1 MRWFVSLFI
10 LLLAGAIAASSL
22 NTKPATPTP
31 GPVAIAIEPL
41 VLNPDDPAQLTLGA
55 LRYLGGWELTS
66 GRTLFGGLSAL
77 AVKPDGHIWAVSDGG
92 VVFELPQPGPAAKVI
107 VQARLL
113 PIKRPK
119 KHWMPRPEDSESIAA
134 DADFTHVWV
143 GYELLQLVCRYETSL
158 TVIGPCR
165 RPRQV
170 SGWPDTESLETLAR
184 LPDGRF
190 IAISEGGSG
199 PAGGRDMLVF
209 AGDPVSLTTRRP
221 LRMSYMPPT
230 GYNPT
235 DAVYIGDGKLIVL
248 NRRATLY
255 DGFTAVLKLVDL
267 AGMRNGAVLG
277 GREIARFAPPV
288 LADNF
293 EGLALERH
301 GSQRILWMVSDDNHL
316 FFQRTLLLKFALD
329 EDL

>member
-1 MRWFVSLFI
+1 MRWFVSLF
-10 LLLAGAIAASSL
+10 LLLGVVAVAASSL

-31 GPVAIAIEPL
+31 GPVAIAMEPL
-41 VLNPDDPAQLTLGA
+41 VLNADKPEQVELGR
-55 LRYLGGWELTS
+55 LRYLGGWNLTS

-77 AVKPDGHIWAVSDGG
+77 AVRPDGEIWALSDGG
-92 VVFELPQPGPAAKVI
+92 VVFALPQPGPAAKVI
-107 VQARLL
+107 IEARLL
-113 PIKRPK
+113 PINKPK
-119 KHWMPRPEDSESIAA
+119 KHWMPRPEDSESMAA
-134 DADFTHVWV
+134 DGDFTHIWV
-143 GYELLQLVCRYETSL
+143 GYELLQLVCRYDTSL
-158 TVIGPCR
+158 RVIGPCR
-165 RPRQV
+165 RPHQL
-170 SGWPDTESLETLAR
+170 SGWPETESIESLAR

-209 AGDPVSLTTRRP
+209 AGDPVNIATRRP
-221 LRMSYMPPT
+221 LRMSYMPPV
-230 GYNPT
+230 GYDPT

-255 DGFTAVLKLVDL
+255 EGFTAVLKLIDL
-267 AGMRNGAVLG
+267 RQMREGAALDG
-277 GREIARFAPPV
+277 PEIARFAPPV

-301 GSQRILWMVSDDNHL
+301 GKQRILWVVSDDNHL

>member
-1 MRWFVSLFI
+1 MRWFLSLSV
-10 LLLAGAIAASSL
+10 LLIMLSIAASSI

-55 LRYLGGWELTS
+55 LRYLGGWRLTS

-77 AVKPDGHIWAVSDGG
+77 AVKPDGQIWALSDGG

-113 PIKRPK
+113 PINKPK
-119 KHWMPRPEDSESIAA
+119 KHWMPRPEDSESMAA
-134 DADFTHVWV
+134 DGDFTHVWV
-143 GYELLQLVCRYETSL
+143 GYELLQLICRYDTGL
-158 TVIGPCR
+158 KQIGPCR
-165 RPRQV
+165 RPHQL
-170 SGWPDTESLETLAR
+170 SGWPETESIETLAR

-209 AGDPVSLTTRRP
+209 AGDPVSLTNRRP
-221 LRMSYMPPT
+221 LRMSYMPPV

-235 DAVYIGDGKLIVL
+235 DAVYIGNGKLIVL

-255 DGFTAVLKLVDL
+255 DGFTAVLKLIDL
-267 AGMRNGAVLG
+267 RQMREGAALDG
-277 GREIARFAPPV
+277 PEIARFAPPV

-301 GSQRILWMVSDDNHL
+301 GKQRILWMVSDDNHL
-316 FFQRTLLLKFALD
+316 FVQRTLLLKFALD
-329 EDL
+329 ESL

>member
-1 MRWFVSLFI
+1 MRWFLGLF
-10 LLLAGAIAASSL
+10 LLLGVVAIAASSL
-22 NTKPATPTP
+22 NTKPATPIP

-41 VLNPDDPAQLTLGA
+41 VLNPEKPEQLQLGR
-55 LRYLGGWELTS
+55 LRYLGGWELKS

-77 AVKPDGHIWAVSDGG
+77 AVRPDGQIWALSDGG
-92 VVFELPQPGPAAKVI
+92 VVFQLPQPGAAQKVI
-107 VQARLL
+107 IQARLL
-113 PIKRPK
+113 PINKPR
-119 KHWMPRPEDSESIAA
+119 KHWMPRPEDSESMAA
-134 DADFTHVWV
+134 DADFRHIWV
-143 GYELLQLVCRYETSL
+143 GYELLQLICRYEPSL

-165 RPRQV
+165 RPHQLA
-170 SGWPDTESLETLAR
+170 GWPDTESIESLAR

-190 IAISEGGSG
+190 IAISEGGAG

-209 AGDPVSLTTRRP
+209 AGDPLSLATRRP
-221 LRMSYMPPT
+221 SRMTYMPPT

-235 DAVYIGDGKLIVL
+235 DAVYIGNNKLLVL

-267 AGMRNGAVLG
+267 TGMRKGAVLNG
-277 GREIARFAPPV
+277 PEIARFAPPV

-301 GSQRILWMVSDDNHL
+301 GKQRILWMVSDDNHL
-316 FFQRTLLLKFALD
+316 FFQRTLLLKFALP
-329 EDL
+329 ESL